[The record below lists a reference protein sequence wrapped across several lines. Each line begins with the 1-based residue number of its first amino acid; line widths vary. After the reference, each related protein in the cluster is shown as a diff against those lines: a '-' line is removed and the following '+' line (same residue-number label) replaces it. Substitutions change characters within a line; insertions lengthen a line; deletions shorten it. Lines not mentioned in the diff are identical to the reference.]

1 MTIFYLKGTFMSSLY
16 RFVIVVSAFTV
27 IGVIQALVPEFPAT
41 LRSVSSPFVSVPL
54 TSAKQEGINNIGL
67 NVIGTQNTANIQ
79 TQINIQHAKI
89 IDMDPHS
96 ATHSGQLYFH
106 SIEGVEVNSDDLDQS
121 SPDFVLG
128 ESIQTEVKI
137 AVTGM
142 IARAKVTQ
150 TFTNQSND
158 WVNGLY
164 VFPLPENAAVDHL
177 MIEVGDRKIEG
188 QIKEKKVAKK
198 LFEQAKR
205 DGKKASLVEQ
215 RRPNLFTNS
224 LANIGP
230 GETVRIN
237 IEYQQTLQY
246 INDGYSLRF
255 PLGITPRYAPSNSSF
270 EQRETALL
278 SQKTNGYGLSL
289 PRPVMDNYSSM
300 PSNENQSSGALSF
313 SENISISVNLNAGT
327 QLEQI
332 ESEHHAINTQ
342 ANAKNEYVIT
352 LSDTEVQ
359 MRDFVLN
366 WQPELGSKPS
376 SAHFM
381 QLVNGS
387 EYGMII
393 IYPPLPD
400 EQTILDREVIYVLDT
415 SGSMSGAA
423 ILQAK
428 QALAYAIDDLSTR
441 DKFNIIEFNSRAEL
455 LWRNSRYADA
465 ENKTDA
471 FDFVSGLTANGG
483 TEMHQALSMALQSK
497 SDPKLFKQI
506 LFITDGSVSNESRL
520 MSLIENNLN
529 GARLFTIGIGAAP
542 NSYFMTEAA
551 KSGKGSFTFIGDTQH
566 VKQKMAALLNRINA
580 PALTDIQL
588 NLKGI
593 QQYQQFEMYPDVIG
607 DLYASEPL
615 VITYK
620 QPMIGTSKL
629 TENQVNDTLLMGTY
643 NNSPWTFT
651 PKAIHTPSADISD
664 DLPDQQVSS
673 AMPAFEQQG
682 RAKGINVLWAREK
695 IAQLTRDKRN
705 KKNDDNEIIQEI
717 TATAL
722 EHHMVSEYTS
732 LIAVDLLPSADETA
746 ALEQNKYA
754 SKLPQTATNAQLS
767 IFVGLLLFLLGLF
780 LNKSSL
786 IQCIKRN

>member
-1 MTIFYLKGTFMSSLY
+1 MSSLY

-41 LRSVSSPFVSVPL
+41 LRSVSSPFVSASL
-54 TSAKQEGINNIGL
+54 TSAKQEGTNNIGL

-89 IDMDPHS
+89 IDMDPYS
-96 ATHSGQLYFH
+96 GTHSGQLYFH
-106 SIEGVEVNSDDLDQS
+106 SIEGVEVEVNSDDLDQS

-128 ESIQTEVKI
+128 ESIQTEVEI

-205 DGKKASLVEQ
+205 NGKKASLVEQ

-255 PLGITPRYAPSNSSF
+255 PLGITPRYAPSNSS
-270 EQRETALL
+270 T
-278 SQKTNGYGLSL
+278 
-289 PRPVMDNYSSM
+289 
-300 PSNENQSSGALSF
+300 PSDENQSSGALGS
-313 SENISISVNLNAGT
+313 SENISISVTLNAGT
-327 QLEQI
+327 QLTQL
-332 ESEHHAINTQ
+332 ESEHHGINTQ
-342 ANAKNEYVIT
+342 ANANNEYVIT

-359 MRDFVLN
+359 MRDFVLS

-381 QLVNGS
+381 QLVNDS

-483 TEMHQALSMALQSK
+483 TEMHQALSLALQSK

-566 VKQKMAALLNRINA
+566 VKQKMAALLNKINA

-588 NLKGI
+588 NFKGI
-593 QQYQQFEMYPDVIG
+593 QQYQQFEMYPNVIG

-620 QPMIGTSKL
+620 QPMIGASNL
-629 TENQVNDTLLMGTY
+629 TETQANDTLLMGTY
-643 NNSPWTFT
+643 NNNPWTFT
-651 PKAIHTPSADISD
+651 PTVMHITSADISD
-664 DLPDQQVSS
+664 NLSVQQVSS
-673 AMPAFEQQG
+673 AMPTFEQQG

-705 KKNDDNEIIQEI
+705 KNNDEHEIIQEI

-732 LIAVDLLPSADETA
+732 LIAVDLLPSAPETA

-754 SKLPQTATNAQLS
+754 SKLPQTATNAQLN
-767 IFVGLLLFLLGLF
+767 IFVGLLLFSLGLF
-780 LNKSSL
+780 LNKSSF
-786 IQCIKRN
+786 IQYIKRT